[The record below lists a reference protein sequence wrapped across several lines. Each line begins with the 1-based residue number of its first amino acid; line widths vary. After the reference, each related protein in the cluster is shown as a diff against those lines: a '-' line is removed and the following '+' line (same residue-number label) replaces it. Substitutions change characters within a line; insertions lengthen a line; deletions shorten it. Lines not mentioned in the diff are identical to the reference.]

1 MIKILKKGV
10 AVLLAFIMAASTA
23 ACASTDKSWAMKN
36 NSLTVPIGVY
46 IYNLYSAYQ
55 SANTLKK
62 DPTKPVL
69 DQKIENKSAE
79 EYIKDKALTYT
90 KMLLVLNDKMKE
102 LNLSLTAE
110 ETKTISS
117 VTDAQWEQASSTLEK
132 YGVSKQSF
140 NLAYADFY
148 TKYQKVFT
156 ALYGKGGKKEVPDSE
171 LKSYFEKNYTD
182 FSFIAKSLYNTKSDG
197 SVTPFTDQEKA
208 AVKKQFDA
216 YAAEVSSKKK
226 TMKQIAD
233 EYKAASKQTTEQLQE
248 ATENLNTST
257 SYPADLK
264 TLLDSMKP
272 GEVKSAEISGA
283 FLVVMK
289 NDITKKTKDE
299 LSMES
304 SRNNLLAEMKAEEFS
319 KDLDKAA
326 QSYSNVTLNQAAID
340 SYKPSMFVTETSSAA
355 PAASTASAASSA
367 AGTASTASK

>member
-1 MIKILKKGV
+1 MIKTLKKG
-10 AVLLAFIMAASTA
+10 AALLLAFIMAVGTA
-23 ACASTDKSWAMKN
+23 ACTGTDKSWAMKN
-36 NSLTVPIGVY
+36 SNLTVPIGVY

-55 SANTLKK
+55 SADALKE

-69 DQKIENKSAE
+69 DQKIENKNAE

-110 ETKTISS
+110 ETKAISS
-117 VTDAQWEQASSTLEK
+117 LTDAQWEQASSTLEK

-156 ALYGKGGKKEVPDSE
+156 ALYGKGGKKEVPESE

-197 SVTPFTDQEKA
+197 GVTPFTDQEKA

-233 EYKAASKQTTEQLQE
+233 EYKAASKQSTEQLQE
-248 ATENLNTST
+248 VTENLNTST

-272 GEVKSAEISGA
+272 GDVKAAEISGA
-283 FLVVMK
+283 FIVVMK
-289 NDITKKTKDE
+289 NDITQKTKDE
-299 LSMES
+299 LSTES
-304 SRNNLLAEMKAEEFS
+304 SRDNLLAEMKLEEFS

-355 PAASTASAASSA
+355 PAAPAASETSSA
-367 AGTASTASK
+367 ADTASK